1 MDYVAGERPADS
13 YIEQLD
19 AAVKRAKQNRK
30 WKREY
35 MTLYMRDLENI
46 EIGKEQGI
54 KIFIETCKDLG
65 EDKQATISRIFL
77 KYSFSREDAEK
88 YVAKY
93 WGM

>member
-1 MDYVAGERPADS
+1 
-13 YIEQLD
+13 
-19 AAVKRAKQNRK
+19 
-30 WKREY
+30 
-35 MTLYMRDLENI
+35 MRDLENI

-65 EDKQATISRIFL
+65 EDKQATISRILL

>member
-1 MDYVAGERPADS
+1 
-13 YIEQLD
+13 
-19 AAVKRAKQNRK
+19 
-30 WKREY
+30 

-54 KIFIETCKDLG
+54 EQGKREAQEQGIKILIETCQDLG
-65 EDKQATISRIFL
+65 EDKQATISRILL

>member
-54 KIFIETCKDLG
+54 KIFIETCKDLEIG
-65 EDKQATISRIFL
+65 RASC
-77 KYSFSREDAEK
+77 RER
-88 YVAKY
+88 V
-93 WGM
+93 

>member
-1 MDYVAGERPADS
+1 MVAGERPADP

-19 AAVKRAKQNRK
+19 AAVRRAKQNRK

-54 KIFIETCKDLG
+54 KIFIETCQDLG
-65 EDKQATISRIFL
+65 EDKQATISRILLNF
-77 KYSFSREDAEK
+77 SFSREDAEK